1 MTVTVTNMLGPMSTN
16 TTYLHR
22 KRNHKNSGARR
33 LLIPI
38 TGLLLAF
45 LLILWFVYS
54 TNEPPKTEPDV

>member
-16 TTYLHR
+16 TTYMHR
-22 KRNHKNSGARR
+22 KRNHKTSDARR

-45 LLILWFVYS
+45 LIILWFVYT
-54 TNEPPKTEPDV
+54 TNEPAKTEPDV